1 MMKREFSFIF
11 TILFAFLFVISIQ
24 TVMSQESSEA
34 VSEKGF
40 RGFVCDSQGKP
51 FPDATVLVNMQKV
64 KVNENGTFFV
74 PHKEL
79 ERQMNNLI
87 VLAQGKRDD
96 KELRCAHFVDYI
108 TGNENVTLSLSDN
121 ASISGWVLTTDRKPI
136 VGAKVQALMNVGEL
150 TCHGTWNVEN
160 PVETN
165 EAGQFQINNLY
176 PDSNYKLWITHPGKE
191 LKMTDWIPVGRRE
204 LCDKIEIFLR
214 DAQGFV
220 AGKVVDE
227 KGKPVADVR
236 VVLGHPCIPYAT
248 CLTDKE
254 GKFRINDLVPGEEVT
269 LSVNWNFQKFTVGTE
284 NAVITFS
291 EKKKE

>member
-1 MMKREFSFIF
+1 MIKKNVMWIITLIIILVF
-11 TILFAFLFVISIQ
+11 TNNMQ
-24 TVMSQESSEA
+24 VMLAQDSSETLNA
-34 VSEKGF
+34 KGLH
-40 RGFVCDSQGKP
+40 GFVCDSQGKP
-51 FPDATVLVNMQKV
+51 FPDATVLVNMRKV
-64 KVNENGTFFV
+64 EVNEDGTFFV

-108 TGNENVTLSLSDN
+108 TGNENVTLRLSDS
-121 ASISGWVLTTDRKPI
+121 ASISGWVLTTDREPI
-136 VGAKVQALMNVGEL
+136 VGAKVQALMNVGGL
-150 TCHGTWNVEN
+150 TCHGTSKIES

-165 EAGQFQINNLY
+165 EAGQFQVNNLY
-176 PDSNYKLWITHPGKE
+176 PDSNYKLWITCSGKE
-191 LKMTDWIPVGRRE
+191 RKMSEWIPVGRRE
-204 LCDKIEIFLR
+204 LCDKIEVILR
-214 DAQGFV
+214 DASGFI

-227 KGKPVADVR
+227 KGKPVADIC

-254 GKFRINDLVPGEEVT
+254 GKFRIDDLVPGEEVS

-291 EKKKE
+291 KEKKE